1 MTTDACLVLTVHE
14 SASTVMCVLIA
25 AVGKV
30 MGIGCISA
38 VVTECH
44 PMIVQQPTS
53 TLQLTLLWSSGP
65 LICSRTMQTII
76 LY

>member
-30 MGIGCISA
+30 MGIGCSRGHRMPSYDCATADEHTATHTA
-38 VVTECH
+38 VVERATD
-44 PMIVQQPTS
+44 
-53 TLQLTLLWSSGP
+53 LQSNNANDNTLLG
-65 LICSRTMQTII
+65 
-76 LY
+76 